1 MSIEWKN
8 KILEYIKKE
17 YIINHHLTSCMFPEE
32 PCTCNHNVDFDT
44 PLIRKGYLDS
54 FDLAEIAVFCEELIG
69 KMIPDEHITVKNF
82 ESINQLEKYIDT
94 L

>member
-17 YIINHHLTSCMFPEE
+17 YIINHHLASCMFPEE
-32 PCTCNHNVDFDT
+32 PCTCNYNIDFNT
-44 PLIRKGYLDS
+44 PLVRKGYLDS

-69 KMIPDEHITVKNF
+69 KTIPDKDITVQNF
-82 ESINQLEKYIDT
+82 ESINQLEKYIDN